1 MNACESILG
10 LSPYQ
15 GGKPIEELERELGI
29 KNITK
34 LASNENPLGISK
46 KVSDAIKDS
55 LPNINRY
62 PDGNAFE
69 LKKAI
74 SNKLSIKPEQISLG
88 NGSNELLELI
98 ARVFVSESSDEVI
111 FSEYA
116 FVVYPLVTQALG
128 ATAQVSPAKNFGH
141 DLNAMLRLISSNTK
155 LIFIANPNNPTG
167 TLLSNEEIY
176 SFLNQVP
183 EHIPVVLDQAYFE
196 YIDKEDHA
204 ISWLKEFDNLIITRT
219 FSKAYGLAGLRV
231 GYSICSNSISDYI
244 NRVREPFNVNHTA
257 QIAAIAAL
265 ADDEYLKESIKVN
278 ADGYEQLKIGF
289 NQLELEYIPSSANF
303 IAVRFNDAM
312 QIYNDLLHEGVIV
325 RPVEM
330 KNYLRI
336 SIGTKQE
343 NENILSNLLLSPLD
357 HRLLKK
363 FE

>member
-98 ARVFVSESSDEVI
+98 ARVFVSESTDEVI

-343 NENILSNLLLSPLD
+343 NENLLSALTKI
-357 HRLLKK
+357 L
-363 FE
+363 

>member
-231 GYSICSNSISDYI
+231 GYSICSASISDYI

-343 NENILSNLLLSPLD
+343 NEHLLSALTKI
-357 HRLLKK
+357 L
-363 FE
+363 

>member
-343 NENILSNLLLSPLD
+343 NEHLLGALTKIL
-357 HRLLKK
+357 
-363 FE
+363 

>member
-1 MNACESILG
+1 MNVCESILG

-141 DLNAMLRLISSNTK
+141 DLNAMLSLISRNTK
-155 LIFIANPNNPTG
+155 LIFVANPNNPTG

-183 EHIPVVLDQAYFE
+183 GNIPVVLDQAYFE

-204 ISWLKEFDNLIITRT
+204 ISWLQEFDNLIITRT

-343 NENILSNLLLSPLD
+343 NENLLSALTKI
-357 HRLLKK
+357 L
-363 FE
+363 